1 MRPARWILG
10 TAGVALMGYAVAG
23 ALVTPGIV
31 PTRHVAYLLT
41 VLALHDG
48 LLMPAFLAAGAA
60 VHRLVPATVR
70 PTVQAALVV
79 TAATTLVALP
89 LALGYGRI
97 PDNPSALPRD
107 YRTGL
112 LLVLALVW
120 LGAAATA
127 VVRLA
132 RWRRFGAGR
141 HGGPVTTPRRGHQ

>member
-1 MRPARWILG
+1 
-10 TAGVALMGYAVAG
+10 MGYAVIG
-23 ALVTPGIV
+23 ALDTPSIM

-60 VHRLVPATVR
+60 AHRLIPATAR
-70 PTVQAALVV
+70 PTIQAALVI

-89 LALGYGRI
+89 LVLGYGRI

-112 LLVLALVW
+112 LNVIALIWLAAAAALVVRLARRRL
-120 LGAAATA
+120 LGAAAT

-132 RWRRFGAGR
+132 RR
-141 HGGPVTTPRRGHQ
+141 RRG

>member
-1 MRPARWILG
+1 MRRARWILG
-10 TAGVALMGYAVAG
+10 AVGVALMGYALIG
-23 ALVTPGIV
+23 ALRTPGIM

-41 VLALHDG
+41 VLVLHDG

-70 PTVQAALVV
+70 PTIQAALVV
-79 TAATTLVALP
+79 TAATMLVALP

-112 LLVLALVW
+112 LIVLALIW
-120 LGAAATA
+120 LGAAAA
-127 VVRLA
+127 GAVRLA
-132 RWRRFGAGR
+132 RR
-141 HGGPVTTPRRGHQ
+141 RRG